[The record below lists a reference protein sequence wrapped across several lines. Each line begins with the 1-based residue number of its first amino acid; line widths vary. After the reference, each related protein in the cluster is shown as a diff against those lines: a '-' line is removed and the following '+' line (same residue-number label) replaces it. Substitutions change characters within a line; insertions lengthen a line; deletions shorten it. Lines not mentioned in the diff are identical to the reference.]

1 MSTIN
6 YLLILILWYSG
17 ITTQIQKPRIY
28 KFVTIPGSFLDVRG
42 STNINNFTCGVHNY
56 SGTDTL
62 TFQVAPATANIKGT
76 VLIQVEGFD
85 CKLRGMTADLK
96 RTLKSDRYPYLKM
109 TFSNLKSAPSLTR
122 AEVIEGAVN
131 ITLAGVTK
139 MFTINFQI
147 QGNQNDLTISGK
159 RIVSFSDFKLTPP
172 AKVGGMI
179 QTNQELLVEF
189 YLKLKKI

>member
-1 MSTIN
+1 
-6 YLLILILWYSG
+6 
-17 ITTQIQKPRIY
+17 
-28 KFVTIPGSFLDVRG
+28 VTIPGSFLDVRG

-76 VLIQVEGFD
+76 VLI
-85 CKLRGMTADLK
+85 
-96 RTLKSDRYPYLKM
+96 DRYPYLKM

>member
-1 MSTIN
+1 
-6 YLLILILWYSG
+6 
-17 ITTQIQKPRIY
+17 
-28 KFVTIPGSFLDVRG
+28 
-42 STNINNFTCGVHNY
+42 
-56 SGTDTL
+56 
-62 TFQVAPATANIKGT
+62 
-76 VLIQVEGFD
+76 
-85 CKLRGMTADLK
+85 MTADLK